1 VRSGAKEVLAVRSVD
16 GIPDFEFAL
25 HGTDRSARAGA
36 LKTPRGTVQTPCFMP
51 VGTKGTVKAMSPD
64 RLRAI
69 GTQMILANTYHLALR
84 PGSEVVRSLGGLH
97 RLMGWQGP
105 ILTDSGGYQVFSL
118 RDTARIDDTGVAFS
132 SIYDGSR
139 QVFTPERAMSEQQM
153 LGADLVMCF
162 DQCPPGGATESEI
175 AQAVERTTAWARR
188 CKRAHQLCEG
198 QGGDGPQMLLGISQG
213 GVSPAL
219 RRTSVEQL
227 LEIGFPGYA
236 IGGLSVGE
244 DRSAMLESTELA
256 TSLLPEERV
265 RYFMGIGDP
274 EGLLDVIARGVDIFD
289 CVLPTRTARTGTAFT
304 RSGRVNLRNAE
315 HSVSTE
321 PLEAGCPCTACATFT
336 RGAIR
341 HFIMQ
346 KEILGIYLLTE
357 HNLVHLGLLM
367 EEARRAIIEGCF
379 ASLRESYGG
388 AC

>member
-1 VRSGAKEVLAVRSVD
+1 MPSLD

-25 HGTDRSARAGA
+25 HGTDGGARAGA
-36 LKTPRGTVQTPCFMP
+36 LKTPRGTVLTPCFMP
-51 VGTKGTVKAMSPD
+51 VGTKGTVKTMSPE
-64 RLRAI
+64 RLRAV
-69 GTQMILANTYHLALR
+69 GAQMILANTYHLALR

-97 RLMGWQGP
+97 RLMGWEGP

-118 RDTARIDDTGVAFS
+118 RDTARIDDSGVAFS

-139 QVFTPERAMSEQQM
+139 QVFTPERAMSEQRI

-162 DQCPPGGATESEI
+162 DQCPPGGAPESYVVE
-175 AQAVERTTAWARR
+175 AVERTTDWARR
-188 CKRAHQLCEG
+188 CKEAHQLCEG

-213 GVSPAL
+213 GISPAL
-219 RRTSVEQL
+219 RRMSVEQL

-244 DRSAMLESTELA
+244 DRSAMLESTQLA
-256 TSLLPEERV
+256 TSLLPQERV

-289 CVLPTRTARTGTAFT
+289 CVLPTRTARMGTAFT
-304 RSGRVNLRNAE
+304 RKGRINLRNAE
-315 HSVSTE
+315 HSLSTE
-321 PLEAGCPCTACATFT
+321 PLEEGCPCTACATFT

-341 HFIMQ
+341 HFIIQ

-367 EEARRAIIEGCF
+367 EEAREAILEGCF
-379 ASLRESYGG
+379 ASLRKSYGS